1 MGTVSAVRMETFLA
15 VARHGSIRRAAAQLH
30 ITEAAASAAVA
41 HIEKQLGAKLIAKS
55 GRGIVLTDAGRVY
68 AEYCR
73 SILGLMREA
82 QAAVRRADTGRLRIG
97 VVATAGEYVLL
108 RPLAAFRDRYP
119 DIEVGLS
126 IHPRDML
133 FLELQHHESDL
144 VIAGRPPHEAGLVV
158 RARRTSRLV
167 VVGSPGRCPDPLRA
181 TWLLRG
187 HGSGTRATTLALL
200 DRLQIRPP
208 TLTLGT
214 HGAVLAAA
222 REGLGV
228 TLIHGDAVESH
239 VAAGHLEILP
249 VEGTPLDRPW
259 HAVTTRTPTPP
270 ARLFIDHLLHHAAP
284 GDRAFEAVHPRRRTP
299 PTGGPENH

>member
-15 VARHGSIRRAAAQLH
+15 VARQGSIRRAAAQLH

-55 GRGIVLTDAGRVY
+55 GRGITLTEAGRVY

-73 SILGLMREA
+73 SILGLMKEA
-82 QAAVRRADTGRLRIG
+82 QAAVRRAETGRLRIG

-108 RPLAAFRDRYP
+108 RLLASFRDRYP
-119 DIEVGLS
+119 EIEVGLS
-126 IHPRDML
+126 IHPRDLL
-133 FLELQHHESDL
+133 FIELQHHETDL
-144 VIAGRPPHEAGLVV
+144 VIAGRPPRDAGLVV
-158 RARRTSRLV
+158 RARRPSRLV
-167 VVGSPGRCPDPLRA
+167 VVGSPGRCRDPLTT

-187 HGSGTRATTLALL
+187 QGSGTLETTLALL
-200 DRLQIRPP
+200 DQLQVRPP

-228 TLIHGDAVESH
+228 TLIHSDAVEND
-239 VAAGHLEILP
+239 VAEGRLELVEI
-249 VEGTPLDRPW
+249 EGTPLDRPW
-259 HAVTTRTPTPP
+259 HAVTTRTPTPA
-270 ARLFIDHLLHHAAP
+270 ARLFLGHITDRGAVGCEAFTPCPAPSDHI
-284 GDRAFEAVHPRRRTP
+284 G
-299 PTGGPENH
+299 

>member
-1 MGTVSAVRMETFLA
+1 MGTVSAVRMETYLA
-15 VARHGSIRRAAAQLH
+15 VARHNSIRRAAVELH

-41 HIEKQLGAKLIAKS
+41 YIEKQLGAKLIAKS

-68 AEYCR
+68 ADYCR

-119 DIEVGLS
+119 DIELGLS
-126 IHPRDML
+126 IHPRDLL
-133 FLELQHHESDL
+133 FLELQHHETDL
-144 VIAGRPPHEAGLVV
+144 VIAGRPPRAAGLVV
-158 RARRTSRLV
+158 RARRPSRLV
-167 VVGSPGRCPDPLRA
+167 VVGSPGRCPDPLTA

-187 HGSGTRATTLALL
+187 HGSGTRATTVALL

-222 REGLGV
+222 REGLGI
-228 TLIHGDAVESH
+228 TLIHNDAVESH
-239 VAAGHLEILP
+239 VAAGDLEILP

-270 ARLFIDHLLHHAAP
+270 ARLFIDHLMQHAAP
-284 GDRAFEAVHPRRRTP
+284 GTRPFDPVAASTNNVAGSH
-299 PTGGPENH
+299 